1 MHRVGRSETA
11 FSHRDVGFVAVSA
24 GMWPDPV
31 DNQANT
37 AWVRDYYAAIHPH
50 SGVDGGHVNF
60 MAGDEADRV
69 KENYKGNYERLA
81 RVKADWDPKNVFRMN
96 QNIRPAAK

>member
-1 MHRVGRSETA
+1 
-11 FSHRDVGFVAVSA
+11 
-24 GMWPDPV
+24 
-31 DNQANT
+31 
-37 AWVRDYYAAIHPH
+37 
-50 SGVDGGHVNF
+50 